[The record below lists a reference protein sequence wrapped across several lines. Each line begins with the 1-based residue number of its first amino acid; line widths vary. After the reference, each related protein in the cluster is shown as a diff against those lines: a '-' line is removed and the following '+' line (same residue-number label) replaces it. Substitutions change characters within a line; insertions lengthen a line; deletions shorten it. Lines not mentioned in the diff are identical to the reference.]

1 MRSRK
6 HQKGSIV
13 LRSGKWYVRFYGSD
27 RVQRN
32 EFLHI
37 KDEEFHSKTC
47 KAVRGAAAKVMARI
61 NAELGQSQHTVG
73 EFFDNVY
80 WPWVEANKRPSTSS
94 SYKDLWD
101 RHLKPHCGA
110 TKIATYKTSDASKFL
125 TKLAE
130 SGLGRNSIS
139 HLRSL
144 FSGIM
149 SHALNLGVIDRNP
162 LEGAKVL
169 SKVKQP
175 ADTESYSL
183 REVEDMMEALAG
195 QPDSRLLVSLCGFLG
210 LRPSEANGLGWDC
223 VDLDQGAIHLRRAF
237 VRGVLGDLKTDGSA
251 QTLPLIGPVRM
262 AFDIW
267 ATKTA
272 KRKWVF
278 ENGAGEPADFKRMIR
293 NRIKPAIERWNKE
306 HGEERAIRW
315 LGLYAFRRT
324 AASSLWSLTGSV
336 EASQLLLRHKMPD
349 VTFRHYVKSDRSE
362 LSRGL
367 KLLESKLAKKDL
379 TNPL

>member
-6 HQKGSIV
+6 HQRGSTI

-32 EFLHI
+32 EVLHI
-37 KDEEFHSKTC
+37 KDDEFHSPKC
-47 KAVRGAAAKVMARI
+47 KAVRDAAAKVMARV
-61 NAELGQSQHTVG
+61 NAELGQSQDTVG

-101 RHLKPHCGA
+101 RHLKPHCGTA
-110 TKIATYKTSDASKFL
+110 KIAAYKTSYASKFL
-125 TKLAE
+125 TGLAE

-139 HLRSL
+139 HIRSL
-144 FSGIM
+144 LSGIM

-183 REVEDMMEALAG
+183 REVEDMISALESE
-195 QPDSRLLVSLCGFLG
+195 PDCRLLVGLCGLLG
-210 LRPSEANGLGWDC
+210 LRPSEANALGWDC
-223 VDLDQGAIHLRRAF
+223 VDLDQGVIHLRRAF
-237 VRGVLGDLKTDGSA
+237 VRGVLGDLKTHGSA
-251 QTLPLIGPVRM
+251 QTLPLICPVRLL
-262 AFDIW
+262 FGEW
-267 ATKTA
+267 AATT

-293 NRIKPAIERWNKE
+293 NRIKPAIEKWNKE
-306 HGEERAIRW
+306 HGEERRVRW

-336 EASQLLLRHKMPD
+336 EASQLLLRHKTPD

-362 LSRGL
+362 LIRGL
-367 KLLESKLAKKDL
+367 KLLEAKLAAK
-379 TNPL
+379 T